1 VDVDKGAKAMT
12 PADIASLV
20 KEEHSY
26 FKSGATL
33 DVSFRREQLERLRGM
48 IRSNQDRIQEAVY
61 EDMRKPPFE
70 MFASETAFLLAE
82 VDYALKK
89 LACWTSPAKVPG
101 PLAFFG
107 ADCRVYPEPYGVAL
121 IVSPWNYPFMLL
133 FAPLIGAMAAGN
145 CCVLKPSEISP
156 CSSHAIAELVSETFD
171 PRYIAAVEGGME
183 VNTPLLEQE
192 FDYIF
197 FTGGTV
203 VGQEIMKAAAEHLT
217 PVTLELG
224 GKSPCIVD
232 EHVRLRYAARRIA
245 FGKWL
250 NAGQTCIA
258 PDFLF
263 VHRDIKPRLLEELK
277 HAVRSFYGADPQ
289 RSRNYARIIDS
300 RHFERL
306 SGLLGEGNIVIGGE
320 SDASDLY
327 IAPTVIDEPGWDARV
342 MRDEIFGPILPV
354 FAYRDLDEAIEVV
367 NSRPKPLALY
377 FFSLDKERQ
386 RRILRETSAGGVCI
400 NTTMLQESTQT
411 LPFGGVGNSGMGA
424 YHGKA
429 SFDTFSHYKGVLDQ
443 RLPLDMVLRPPYPDS
458 KVFNRILQRLLING
472 RKCRPR

>member
-1 VDVDKGAKAMT
+1 MESPHVEIAK
-12 PADIASLV
+12 LV
-20 KEEHSY
+20 QEQRSY
-26 FKSGATL
+26 FRTGVTREK
-33 DVSFRREQLERLRGM
+33 SFRRQQLEKLRGM
-48 IRSNQDRIQEAVY
+48 IRENQEKITRAAA

-70 MFASETAFLLAE
+70 MFASEIAFLLAE
-82 VDYALKK
+82 VDFALKK
-89 LACWTSPAKVPG
+89 LDCWTSPVRVPG
-101 PLAFFG
+101 PLAFMG
-107 ADCRVYPEPYGVAL
+107 AECRIHPEPYGVAL
-121 IVSPWNYPFMLL
+121 IISPWNYPFMLL

-145 CCVLKPSEISP
+145 CAVLKPSEISSH
-156 CSSHAIAELVSETFD
+156 SSHTIAELIRETFD
-171 PRYIAAVEGGME
+171 PRCITAIEGGME
-183 VNTPLLEQE
+183 VNEPLMEQE

-197 FTGGTV
+197 FTGSPTV
-203 VGQEIMKAAAEHLT
+203 GKEVMNAAAKYLT

-232 EHVRLRYAARRIA
+232 EYPRLRYAARRIA

-258 PDFLF
+258 PDYLL
-263 VHRDIKPRLLEELK
+263 VQRDVKPLLLEELSK
-277 HAVRSFYGADPQ
+277 AIHSFYGSDPQ
-289 RSRNYARIIDS
+289 RSRNYARIVNS

-306 SGLLGEGNIVIGGE
+306 SRLLEDGNIVAGGQK
-320 SDASDLY
+320 DAADLY
-327 IAPTVIDEPGWDARV
+327 IAPTIIDEPGWEAQV
-342 MRDEIFGPILPV
+342 MSEEIFGPILPV
-354 FAYRDLDEAIEVV
+354 LAYRELDEAINWV

-377 FFSLDKERQ
+377 FFSTDREKQ

-424 YHGKA
+424 YHGKTG
-429 SFDTFSHYKGVLDQ
+429 FDTFTHYKGVLDQ

-458 KVFNRILQRLLING
+458 KTLNRVLQRLLLSG